1 MVGESSSNDVAT
13 EEDLEQDPCVSR
25 FKNVAVVECESIFVI
40 WFCLKDVL
48 SAENI
53 SEFPRENESPKNPLS
68 CGLEN
73 LGNTCYMNSVL
84 QCLFRSNSFLDFL
97 HQVPHSPNSLSILLL
112 ELLNKMIKSKTA
124 SPKMFFKDFKVIR
137 PQFAGGNQ
145 EDCQEFL
152 ISLLQS
158 LDDEIS
164 PNAQLKNM
172 FGVTVISTLTC
183 KSCSNQSS
191 SVENT

>member
-1 MVGESSSNDVAT
+1 
-13 EEDLEQDPCVSR
+13 
-25 FKNVAVVECESIFVI
+25 
-40 WFCLKDVL
+40 
-48 SAENI
+48 
-53 SEFPRENESPKNPLS
+53 
-68 CGLEN
+68 
-73 LGNTCYMNSVL
+73 MNSVL

-112 ELLNKMIKSKTA
+112 ELLNTMIKSKTA
-124 SPKMFFKDFKVIR
+124 SPKMFFKEFKVIR

-152 ISLLQS
+152 NSLLQS

-191 SVENT
+191 SVENTWCASLSIVKMEGGSLSNLEECISEFEKEEILEGENMWFCSFCKEKKKASKQLSLQVNGRYLFIHLKRFLVELRKTNFI